1 MIQIR
6 IFEKKMADW
15 PLLIVLARL
24 PYNKPAYLSINLDTV
39 RVCVP
44 QDTQTPSSPFLS
56 PAWLLS
62 RRKRRGSS
70 GGLGAGVSLAEDDT
84 PNRCQFSIVLGNR
97 PFYPFTSQPSL
108 HRTSYPLFSSSS
120 SFLQPSRNLRFTR
133 NEMMNRMISIS

>member
-1 MIQIR
+1 MTQIR

-39 RVCVP
+39 RAQCA
-44 QDTQTPSSPFLS
+44 SPRIHKPPPLPFF
-56 PAWLLS
+56 PPPGYY
-62 RRKRRGSS
+62 RGERD

-133 NEMMNRMISIS
+133 NETMNRTISIS